1 MVVLNTS
8 FKLGCEKVKQIKLTK
23 LKASSRQEMPTSPW
37 DPPAPTPPNDTAR
50 GALPHPQITKYSIN
64 IFLILKILYVVLCS
78 IFSRL
83 WQNPQLQDHIRK
95 AHAPLW
101 HKLRYASLLFRCIVS
116 FKLFFQVIKHF
127 INIFFYFKNIVCC
140 SLLLNL

>member
-1 MVVLNTS
+1 MG
-8 FKLGCEKVKQIKLTK
+8 KKC
-23 LKASSRQEMPTSPW
+23 
-37 DPPAPTPPNDTAR
+37 PPAPGTP
-50 GALPHPQITKYSIN
+50 LPPHPPMTQPAAHCPPKPLPQITKYSIN